1 MFGLTHIPEIDRFL
15 PSSGWRVPHLDK
27 MVHFVLYAGWASL
40 WWLALT
46 EGGRSRLRA
55 SAVGWIVA
63 GGVAW
68 AAFDE
73 LTQAIVG
80 RHPSLWDLLCDIVGV
95 GLALVAL
102 AAWQRRR
109 SSRHLRSA

>member
-1 MFGLTHIPEIDRFL
+1 MFGLTHVPEIDRFL
-15 PSSGWRVPHLDK
+15 PSSGWRVPHFDK
-27 MVHFVLYAGWASL
+27 MVHFVMYAGWSSL
-40 WWLALT
+40 WWLVLT
-46 EGGRSRLRA
+46 EGGRSRPRA

-80 RHPSLWDLLCDIVGV
+80 RHPSLWDFLCDVLGV
-95 GLALVAL
+95 GLALAVL
-102 AAWQRRR
+102 ATWQRRR
-109 SSRHLRSA
+109 SSKHLGSV